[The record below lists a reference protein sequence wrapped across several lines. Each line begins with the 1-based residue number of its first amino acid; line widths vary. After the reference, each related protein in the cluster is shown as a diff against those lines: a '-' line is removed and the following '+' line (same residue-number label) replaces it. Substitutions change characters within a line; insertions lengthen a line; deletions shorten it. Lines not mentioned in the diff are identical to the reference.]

1 VALMAKKAVSYLSV
15 IDFFGFRL
23 SIPFENPLTL
33 CAAVMHALLY
43 PQRSVSDELGVLSL
57 QHILHY
63 PDDFIDV
70 VQGIGA
76 HILTMPDFEAHPL
89 AFPLP
94 SDYYP
99 AATKRRQVEARGSI
113 VIEHASIFST

>member
-1 VALMAKKAVSYLSV
+1 MAKQAVSYLSV

-57 QHILHY
+57 QHILRY
-63 PDDFIDV
+63 PDDFIDI
-70 VQGIGA
+70 VQGLGT
-76 HILTMPDFEAHPL
+76 HLPPTPDHAAHPF
-89 AFPLP
+89 AFPLSP
-94 SDYYP
+94 DLYP
-99 AATKRRQVEARGSI
+99 AASKQRP
-113 VIEHASIFST
+113 

>member
-1 VALMAKKAVSYLSV
+1 MAKKAVSYLSV

-57 QHILHY
+57 QYILHY

-76 HILTMPDFEAHPL
+76 NLPTMPDLAAHPP

-99 AATKRRQVEARGSI
+99 TATKRRPVGAIGSM
-113 VIEHASIFST
+113 VSKHAS